1 MWNGPCIDICRGER
15 FDYNVCEARAELTVY
30 SLNRD
35 GERVSLRHTIFI
47 LQIIIFL
54 LGGWFMYEVPRY
66 YITNGNTVNQET
78 RRLMD
83 DIRQGIDVERS
94 KDDLFRLTY
103 PMALTELKRYKNM
116 GPMDELVSCMSIAF
130 MKTVKYYD
138 PEADTVSFMNYY
150 KRAIQSEVIIGM
162 YGRYRSDTQ
171 LKREFEANV
180 GSLEFPLLDKHDNE
194 TGTIHDT
201 VADDYWDRY
210 FDRKIDYEALI
221 EDIRTCMYDAM
232 YKKQKGRRIRTT
244 KSDSKKSFERW
255 IESMIQDEELTQQQ
269 VADELGIGK
278 SGVNNAVTKY
288 MPRLREELKNM
299 GY

>member
-1 MWNGPCIDICRGER
+1 
-15 FDYNVCEARAELTVY
+15 
-30 SLNRD
+30 
-35 GERVSLRHTIFI
+35 
-47 LQIIIFL
+47 
-54 LGGWFMYEVPRY
+54 MYEVPRY

-83 DIRQGIDVERS
+83 NIRQGIDVERS

-103 PMALTELKRYKNM
+103 PMALTELKRYSNM

-130 MKTVKYYD
+130 MKTVKYFD
-138 PEADTVSFMNYY
+138 PEASTVSFMNYY

-162 YGRYRSDTQ
+162 NGRYRYDPK
-171 LKREFEANV
+171 LKRDFEANV
-180 GSLEFPLLDKHDNE
+180 GSLEYELSNDDGSDNLS
-194 TGTIHDT
+194 IHEM
-201 VADDYWDRY
+201 VADDYWDGY
-210 FDRKIDYEALI
+210 FDELVNYEGLID
-221 EDIRTCMYDAM
+221 DIRTCMYNVM
-232 YKKQKGRRIRTT
+232 YKKQKGRRVRST

-269 VADELGIGK
+269 VSNELSIGK
-278 SGVNNAVTKY
+278 SAVNNAVSKY

>member
-1 MWNGPCIDICRGER
+1 
-15 FDYNVCEARAELTVY
+15 
-30 SLNRD
+30 
-35 GERVSLRHTIFI
+35 
-47 LQIIIFL
+47 
-54 LGGWFMYEVPRY
+54 MYEVPRY

-83 DIRQGIDVERS
+83 NIRQGIDVEKS

-138 PEADTVSFMNYY
+138 PEASTVSFMNYY
-150 KRAIQSEVIIGM
+150 KRAINSEVIIGM
-162 YGRYRSDTQ
+162 NGRYRTNPK
-171 LKREFEANV
+171 LKRDFEANV
-180 GSLEFPLLDKHDNE
+180 GSLEYELTNDDGSDNLSVHE
-194 TGTIHDT
+194 M
-201 VADDYWDRY
+201 VADDYWDGY
-210 FDRKIDYEALI
+210 FDEKINYEGLI
-221 EDIRTCMYDAM
+221 DDIRTCMYNVM
-232 YKKQKGRRIRTT
+232 YKKQKGRRVRTT

-269 VADELGIGK
+269 VSNELSIGK
-278 SGVNNAVTKY
+278 SAVNNAVSKY

>member
-1 MWNGPCIDICRGER
+1 
-15 FDYNVCEARAELTVY
+15 
-30 SLNRD
+30 
-35 GERVSLRHTIFI
+35 
-47 LQIIIFL
+47 
-54 LGGWFMYEVPRY
+54 MYEVPRY

-83 DIRQGIDVERS
+83 NIRQGIDVERS

-103 PMALTELKRYKNM
+103 PMALTELKRYTNM
-116 GPMDELVSCMSIAF
+116 GPMDELISCMSIAF

-138 PEADTVSFMNYY
+138 PEVGTVSFMNYY

-162 YGRYRSDTQ
+162 NGRYRSNPK
-171 LKREFEANV
+171 LKRDFEANV
-180 GSLEFPLLDKHDNE
+180 GSLEYELTNDDGSDNLSVHE
-194 TGTIHDT
+194 M
-201 VADDYWDRY
+201 VADDYWDGY
-210 FDRKIDYEALI
+210 FDEKINYEGLI
-221 EDIRTCMYDAM
+221 DDIRTCMYNVM
-232 YKKQKGRRIRTT
+232 YKKQKGRRVRST

-269 VADELGIGK
+269 VSDELSIGK
-278 SGVNNAVTKY
+278 SAVNNAVSKY

>member
-1 MWNGPCIDICRGER
+1 
-15 FDYNVCEARAELTVY
+15 
-30 SLNRD
+30 
-35 GERVSLRHTIFI
+35 
-47 LQIIIFL
+47 
-54 LGGWFMYEVPRY
+54 MYEVPRY
-66 YITNGNTVNQET
+66 YITNENTVNQET

-83 DIRQGIDVERS
+83 NIRQGIDVERS

-116 GPMDELVSCMSIAF
+116 GPMDELTSCMSIAF
-130 MKTVKYYD
+130 MKTVKYFD

-162 YGRYRSDTQ
+162 NGRYRSNPK
-171 LKREFEANV
+171 LKRDFEANV
-180 GSLEFPLLDKHDNE
+180 GSLEYELTNDDGSDNLSVHE
-194 TGTIHDT
+194 M
-201 VADDYWDRY
+201 VADDYWDGY
-210 FDRKIDYEALI
+210 FDEKINYEGLI
-221 EDIRTCMYDAM
+221 DDIRTCMYNVM
-232 YKKQKGRRIRTT
+232 YKKQKGRRVRTT

-269 VADELGIGK
+269 VSDELSIGK
-278 SGVNNAVTKY
+278 SAVNNAVTKY

>member
-1 MWNGPCIDICRGER
+1 
-15 FDYNVCEARAELTVY
+15 
-30 SLNRD
+30 
-35 GERVSLRHTIFI
+35 
-47 LQIIIFL
+47 
-54 LGGWFMYEVPRY
+54 MYEVPRY

-83 DIRQGIDVERS
+83 NIRQGIDVERS

-103 PMALTELKRYKNM
+103 PMALTELKRYTNI

-130 MKTVKYYD
+130 MKTVKYFD
-138 PEADTVSFMNYY
+138 PEASTVSFMNYY

-162 YGRYRSDTQ
+162 NGRYRSNPK
-171 LKREFEANV
+171 LKRDFEANI
-180 GSLEFPLLDKHDNE
+180 GSLEYELSNDDGSDNLS
-194 TGTIHDT
+194 IHEI
-201 VADDYWDRY
+201 VADDYWDGY
-210 FDRKIDYEALI
+210 FDEKINYEGLI
-221 EDIRTCMYDAM
+221 DDIRTCMYNVM
-232 YKKQKGRRIRTT
+232 YKKQKGRRVRST

-269 VADELGIGK
+269 ISDELSIGK
-278 SGVNNAVTKY
+278 SAVNNAVSKY